1 MIIERFSGLQVPLDN
16 PACEKIKEFLNRS
29 HMDYTGKQ
37 MIENI
42 FYEEDGGFLLVPRY
56 FPIEK
61 FIPDATI
68 KDVFPEGEDIEI
80 ETTVELRDDI
90 QKQIVH
96 YLLNNDNGI
105 IQANPGAGKTVVSI
119 YTISKIKKKT
129 FILVHR
135 DSLVDQWRSRILQF
149 TNLKEEEVSKL
160 NSSNYEQI
168 LNSSKIII
176 CTNQTA
182 FSLLSGNKR
191 ALFINAINNSNIGMF
206 IGDEVHTSVGA
217 PTFSF
222 CSIHIPCKYV
232 YGLSATPYRY
242 DNNTDVIKYHLGDV
256 FVPVGK
262 DMTMKAN
269 VNVFLVNSGVSD
281 NRKRYLYF
289 TGKFER
295 ARYLSLLHK
304 SKIFMEMV
312 YNIIRKSISQD
323 RNIIVV
329 SDRINL
335 LTDLSNR
342 ISSQD
347 KGMFTGSSGNN
358 ELKHKVVFAT
368 TNKIRDGVDIPEK
381 DCMIITN
388 PVSNIEQLCGRVTR
402 LHPNKSNP
410 VIFDIVDV
418 NCKEISRTLN
428 NRIKYY
434 KNKEWEIRYFSYI
447 NNKVEPIDYN
457 TAIGIVFNTKKEI

>member
-1 MIIERFSGLQVPLDN
+1 MIIERFSGLRIPITHKS
-16 PACEKIKEFLNRS
+16 CEDIKVFLNRS

-37 MIENI
+37 IIENI
-42 FYEEDGGFLLVPRY
+42 FYEEDNEYLLIPRY

-61 FIPDATI
+61 YIPEAKI
-68 KDVFPEGEDIEI
+68 REVFPEGEDINI
-80 ETTVELRDDI
+80 ETTVQLRDDI

-96 YLLNNDNGI
+96 YLMTNDNGI

-119 YTISKIKKKT
+119 FTIAHRKKKT

-149 TNLKEEEVSKL
+149 TNLKEDEVIKL
-160 NSSNYEQI
+160 SSSNYEK
-168 LNSSKIII
+168 LLPTAKIII

-182 FSLLSGNKR
+182 FSLLSGVKR
-191 ALFINAINNSNIGMF
+191 ESFINAINNANIGMF

-222 CSIHIPCKYV
+222 TSIHIPCKYV

-242 DNNTDVIKYHLGDV
+242 DNNTDVIKYHLGEV
-256 FVPVGK
+256 FVPKGK

-269 VNVFLVNSGVSD
+269 VNTLLVNSGVSD

-295 ARYLSLLHK
+295 SRYLSVLHK
-304 SKIFMEMV
+304 SKPFMDTI
-312 YNIIRKSISQD
+312 YNVIRKCIIED
-323 RNIIVV
+323 RNIIIV

-335 LTDLSNR
+335 LTDLYNR
-342 ISSQD
+342 IEYVD
-347 KGMFTGSSGNN
+347 KGMFVGSAGNT
-358 ELKHKVVFAT
+358 ELKHKIVFAT

-381 DCMIITN
+381 DCLIITN

-402 LHPNKSNP
+402 LHPDKKTP
-410 VIFDIVDV
+410 VVFDIVDI
-418 NCKEISRTLN
+418 NCKEISRSLAT
-428 NRIKYY
+428 RIKYY
-434 KNKEWEIRYFSYI
+434 NGKEWEIRYLSNLNGKLETIDNPRCI
-447 NNKVEPIDYN
+447 NLVYNKES
-457 TAIGIVFNTKKEI
+457 